1 MTTPSDEIRPAPRAP
16 MLSALV
22 VARNEERQLAACLET
37 LRFAD
42 EIVVALDRTTDGSAE
57 IARRFGAR
65 VVEGAWPLEGD
76 RRSAAVAQCRGD
88 WIVEVDA
95 DERATPA
102 LAAEIRAAIAGAGDV
117 YFLIPIANHVGG
129 KLIRHGW
136 GAYNGAAARAALY
149 RPGGKRWGKGRV
161 HPPVTFRGE
170 QRRLASTL
178 DHFVDRDLSD
188 MFRRLNSY
196 TDAAALDAIDRGQFP
211 RLLPSLRR
219 IFSRGWKSYVARR
232 GYREGPYG
240 IALALFSALYPLLTY
255 LKVTTLLSSARR
267 SGEGL
272 DGPPSGR

>member
-1 MTTPSDEIRPAPRAP
+1 MSAPGEIKTASTHAP

-22 VARNEERQLAACLET
+22 VARNEEKQLAECLES

-42 EIVVALDRTTDGSAE
+42 EIVVVLDRTSDRSGE

-65 VVEGAWPLEGD
+65 VVEGAWPLEGE
-76 RRSAAVAQCRGD
+76 RRSAAVAQCRGQ
-88 WIVEVDA
+88 WVIEVDA

-102 LAAEIRAAIAGAGDV
+102 LAAEIRQAIAAAGDA

-129 KLIRHGW
+129 KLIRYGW
-136 GAYNGAAARAALY
+136 GAYNGAAMRAALY

-161 HPPVTFRGE
+161 HPPVSYTGE
-170 QRRLASTL
+170 KRRLENAL
-178 DHFVDRDLSD
+178 DHYVDRDLSD

-196 TDAAALDAIDRGQFP
+196 SDAAALDAIDRNQIP

-232 GYREGPYG
+232 GYREGAYG
-240 IALALFSALYPLLTY
+240 IALALFSALYPIMTY
-255 LKVTTLLSSARR
+255 VKAKTLLEAKK
-267 SGEGL
+267 
-272 DGPPSGR
+272 